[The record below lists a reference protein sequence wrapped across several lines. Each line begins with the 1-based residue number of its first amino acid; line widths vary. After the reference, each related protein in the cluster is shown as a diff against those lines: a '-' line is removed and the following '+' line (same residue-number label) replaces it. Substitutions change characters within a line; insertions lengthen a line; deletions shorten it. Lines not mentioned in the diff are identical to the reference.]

1 MRMIWGGLM
10 LVLALGLLPLR
21 AQAPDAAAAGGA
33 PIAAPARGEVF
44 RVDVFTQ
51 DGTPI
56 AAGSYAMSLEKAG
69 TLAIYNLDDMAKLN
83 DRLGQGLP
91 NNETQAKAMVAQ
103 RVNALS
109 EAQIA
114 DYAHAANGQARAD
127 SFKISRTPAVVI
139 NEKHVYYGASSVEFA
154 IGAYR
159 KGL

>member
-1 MRMIWGGLM
+1 MNMFWAGWMLLIGLC
-10 LVLALGLLPLR
+10 ALPLS
-21 AQAPDAAAAGGA
+21 AQAPVDR
-33 PIAAPARGEVF
+33 AAPTQTRGEVH

-56 AAGSYAMSLEKAG
+56 AAGTYALSLEKAG

-83 DRLGQGLP
+83 DRLGLGLP

-103 RVNALS
+103 RVNALT
-109 EAQIA
+109 EAQMA

-127 SFKISRTPAVVI
+127 SFNINRTPAVVI
-139 NEKHVYYGASSVEFA
+139 NEKHVYYGAASVEFA